1 MWNDD
6 EIKKVIYREK
16 QDKMIH
22 DTEVEIRKLE
32 KERNLLL
39 KEYDRKIENLVQEK
53 ADLLGVSYIDK
64 DISFQVIAYLVS
76 QIEKVSYHYV
86 ESEIILYETVF
97 HRNLTYAS
105 PVEYKL
111 AYLVQEGKETL
122 AYEEINKRFKIKISD
137 LDYYAG
143 SKQLENPSEYYI
155 QLAYFKDKD
164 RDKICYQYKNSICIS
179 SSSSNRYGFD
189 SCICDE
195 RYSYIVDFMN
205 EVVHYRLDKED
216 LSISLD
222 EMMML
227 ADNFIQSYKECKS
240 GKHLKLQKKSLC
252 CSFWGIVV

>member
-1 MWNDD
+1 MWIGND
-6 EIKKVIYREK
+6 IKGVIYREK

-32 KERNLLL
+32 KEKKLLL
-39 KEYDRKIENLVQEK
+39 AEYEKKIHHLEKRKEQLQM
-53 ADLLGVSYIDK
+53 ASYINREDSFK
-64 DISFQVIAYLVS
+64 VISYLVS
-76 QIEKVSYHYV
+76 QIEKASYHYV
-86 ESEIILYETVF
+86 ESEITLYETVF
-97 HRNLTYAS
+97 HRNLSYAS

-164 RDKICYQYKNSICIS
+164 RDKICYRYKNSICISS

-205 EVVHYRLDKED
+205 EVINYRLDKKD

-227 ADNFIQSYKECKS
+227 AEQFVKKYRENNSK
-240 GKHLKLQKKSLC
+240 KLVKK
-252 CSFWGIVV
+252 